1 MTLEF
6 LNNYFG
12 GPKMGKMVF
21 NLDNGQTFF
30 VSVHYY
36 ERRRFPYRRLK
47 KKRFTVINLLLLLLL
62 G

>member
-47 KKRFTVINLLLLLLL
+47 KNVLL
-62 G
+62 